1 MMGLSSRVT
10 RGLQVGS
17 RCACDDNSGAKIVQI
32 IGVLG
37 WKARRG
43 RVPKVGIGDLVI
55 VAVKKGTPAMKKK
68 VERAV
73 VVRQRMQYRRPAG
86 ERIMFEDNAVVLID
100 DQGLPKGTE
109 IKGAIGR
116 EVAERYPKVAGIAA
130 AVV

>member
-1 MMGLSSRVT
+1 MMGLSSRIN

-17 RCACDDNSGAKIVQI
+17 RITCDDNSGAKIVQI
-32 IGVLG
+32 ISVLG

-43 RVPKVGIGDLVI
+43 RVPRAGISDIVI

-73 VVRQRMQYRRPAG
+73 VVRQRKEYQRPGG

-109 IKGAIGR
+109 IKGAIAR

>member
-1 MMGLSSRVT
+1 MKGLGSRVT

-17 RCACDDNSGAKIVQI
+17 TILCDDNSGVKIGQI

-43 RVPKVGIGDLVI
+43 RVPRVGVGDLVI
-55 VAVKKGTPAMKKK
+55 IAVKKGTPQMKKK

-73 VVRQRMQYRRPAG
+73 VIRQRKEFRRPSG
-86 ERIMFEDNAVVLID
+86 ERIAFEDNAVVLVD
-100 DQGLPKGTE
+100 DAGLPKGTE
-109 IKGAIGR
+109 IKGAIAR
-116 EVAERYPKVAGIAA
+116 EVAERYPKVAAVAA

>member
-1 MMGLSSRVT
+1 MRGLGT
-10 RGLQVGS
+10 HITKGLQVGS
-17 RCACDDNSGAKIVQI
+17 RALCDDNSGAKIVQV

-43 RVPKVGIGDLVI
+43 RVPKIGIGDMVI
-55 VAVKKGTPAMKKK
+55 VAVKKGVPAMKKK

-73 VVRQRMQYRRPAG
+73 VIRQRQEIRRPNGMRLA
-86 ERIMFEDNAVVLID
+86 FEDNAVILID

-109 IKGAIGR
+109 IKGAIAR

>member
-1 MMGLSSRVT
+1 MMGLGSRVH

-17 RCACDDNSGAKIVQI
+17 RVTCDDNSGAKIGQI

-43 RVPKVGIGDLVI
+43 RVPKVGVGDLVI
-55 VAVKKGTPAMKKK
+55 IAVKKGTPQMKKK

-73 VVRQRMQYRRPAG
+73 VVRQRKEFRRASG
-86 ERIMFEDNAVVLID
+86 DRIFFEDNAVVLVD

-109 IKGAIGR
+109 IKGAIAR